1 MGVINHP
8 PWDHRRFTIY
18 SELFCGMLLTFLP
31 IFFRITSLSL
41 PAKQPWKNM
50 AKCVIIWINKSRLYC
65 QNKAGYTETECIFH
79 GTNCVPSYRS
89 AQTHTCLLGTK
100 TFRATGQT
108 LASPPPIIPTPLTK
122 LLPFWPTTFSNA
134 FSWKKMIK
142 FRFKVHWNLFP
153 GVQLTI
159 NQHWLR

>member
-1 MGVINHP
+1 MDVINYP

-89 AQTHTCLLGTK
+89 AQTHTCLPGNKDVSGNRSDSRL
-100 TFRATGQT
+100 
-108 LASPPPIIPTPLTK
+108 
-122 LLPFWPTTFSNA
+122 PTTHYPHPPDKIATILSYD
-134 FSWKKMIK
+134 I
-142 FRFKVHWNLFP
+142 FKCIFLNENDKIPIQSSLKLVPRSPIDN
-153 GVQLTI
+153 
-159 NQHWLR
+159 